1 MTNEIKNK
9 ESKFTTLD
17 YFYYYIKGYAIA
29 IEYKYTIIALSIA
42 FKYYEIS
49 SAQGSSRFSYVLIDA
64 YDLISSGVANDYICA
79 YTIIQDVIE
88 EYSKSSNL
96 EEFARRYGFTGNNI
110 ETIKELKSEESY
122 NLAVETNPLKGVTKE
137 KIMPKNLA
145 YDQVEDVYNFIEEYA
160 RLNGYKNTA
169 IALKVASKLHEG
181 QKRKGGQP
189 YIIHPLYITLKI
201 IYSRTD
207 DDITCAASLLHD
219 VIEDDEEMYKCNGE
233 LLITEYGLDP
243 EVVRI
248 VRLLTKPKDYKITDP
263 NEEKYYEGV
272 NSDIRATNIKL
283 HDRTDNLSTIEVFK
297 LEKMISYVDETKERV
312 YPLLIQKNYYP
323 EYSQAFTNV
332 KYVLRSNCEVIES
345 ILRRKP
351 NVIDFTGYQR
361 TLFFIKG
368 YSKGKNM
375 ENTLKALSIACKM
388 HEGQLRSLGDPF
400 IIHPLRVALYLINL
414 KINDDA
420 TCAAALLHEVFKK
433 CGVTDG
439 GKMITQR
446 YGLSP
451 EVFELVKLVSK
462 PEEMSREEY
471 YFNLSQNYKALL
483 IKLSN
488 RANTCTIL
496 NTYEQEDIDEYI
508 LECNQFV
515 YPLCQYGVEN
525 YSKYSHQINIMRSHI
540 YQISNIVSYLTHI
553 EEISADKSRAK
564 MLKKENNV

>member
-42 FKYYEIS
+42 FKYYEKVS
-49 SAQGSSRFSYVLIDA
+49 MMGSSRFSYVLIDA

-88 EYSKSSNL
+88 EYSKSDNL
-96 EEFARRYGFTGNNI
+96 EEFSKKYSFTENNI
-110 ETIKELKSEESY
+110 DTIKELVSEERY
-122 NLAVETNPLKGVTKE
+122 NHAIETNPLKGVTKD

-145 YDQVEDVYNFIEEYA
+145 YNQLDKVYEFIEEYS
-160 RLNGYKNTA
+160 RLNGYKNTL

-201 IYSRTD
+201 IYSGTD

-219 VIEDDEEMYKCNGE
+219 VIEDNEEMYNCNGE
-233 LLITEYGLDP
+233 LLITKYGLDP

-312 YPLLIQKNYYP
+312 YLLLIQKNYYP

-351 NVIDFTGYQR
+351 AVIDFTGYQR

-368 YSKGKNM
+368 YAKGRNM

-388 HEGQLRSLGDPF
+388 HEGQLRTLGDPF

-414 KINDDA
+414 KINDDV

-439 GKMITQR
+439 GDMITKK

-508 LECNQFV
+508 FECNQFV
-515 YPLCQYGVEN
+515 YPLCQYGVEH

-540 YQISNIVSYLTHI
+540 YQISNIVSFLTHI
-553 EEISADKSRAK
+553 EKDNEFKT
-564 MLKKENNV
+564 LKRDNSN